1 MSTIVERLM
10 QRTEEFGLIQ
20 NLNTRYNLSIAAA
33 EKLTEELTENYFSSN
48 DRLNDGEQWYT
59 AVDISE
65 PAGKPLKDCKK
76 KRIKLTVNSL
86 QDLELENEKGLAHLR
101 FEKVA
106 RLAWQAYNQNA
117 LLTQEE
123 IARILNMSPSGIKK
137 IVGKHRKEGNLLPTR
152 GNYHDIGPGVSHKY
166 EAVKLFIRG
175 MTLSEIAY
183 RMHHCLHSVER
194 YIRDFCTVFTAHCE
208 NYTPERIAHMTK
220 LSLKLVNEYIS
231 LYNQFCTCDNKEFLN
246 LIEIKLGKT
255 LDFKKTMG
263 GEHE

>member
-20 NLNTRYNLSIAAA
+20 NLSTRYNLSIAAA

-76 KRIKLTVNSL
+76 KRVKLTVNSL

-106 RLAWQAYNQNA
+106 RLA
-117 LLTQEE
+117 
-123 IARILNMSPSGIKK
+123 
-137 IVGKHRKEGNLLPTR
+137 
-152 GNYHDIGPGVSHKY
+152 
-166 EAVKLFIRG
+166 
-175 MTLSEIAY
+175 
-183 RMHHCLHSVER
+183 
-194 YIRDFCTVFTAHCE
+194 
-208 NYTPERIAHMTK
+208 
-220 LSLKLVNEYIS
+220 
-231 LYNQFCTCDNKEFLN
+231 
-246 LIEIKLGKT
+246 
-255 LDFKKTMG
+255 
-263 GEHE
+263 

>member
-86 QDLELENEKGLAHLR
+86 QDLELENEKGLA
-101 FEKVA
+101 
-106 RLAWQAYNQNA
+106 Y
-117 LLTQEE
+117 
-123 IARILNMSPSGIKK
+123 
-137 IVGKHRKEGNLLPTR
+137 
-152 GNYHDIGPGVSHKY
+152 
-166 EAVKLFIRG
+166 
-175 MTLSEIAY
+175 
-183 RMHHCLHSVER
+183 
-194 YIRDFCTVFTAHCE
+194 
-208 NYTPERIAHMTK
+208 
-220 LSLKLVNEYIS
+220 
-231 LYNQFCTCDNKEFLN
+231 
-246 LIEIKLGKT
+246 
-255 LDFKKTMG
+255 
-263 GEHE
+263 

>member
-263 GEHE
+263 EEHE

>member
-65 PAGKPLKDCKK
+65 PAGKLLKDCKK

-86 QDLELENEKGLAHLR
+86 HDLELENEKGLAYLR

-123 IARILNMSPSGIKK
+123 IARILNMSTSGIKK
-137 IVGKHRKEGNLLPTR
+137 IVGKQERRKSSTYKR
-152 GNYHDIGPGVSHKY
+152 
-166 EAVKLFIRG
+166 
-175 MTLSEIAY
+175 
-183 RMHHCLHSVER
+183 
-194 YIRDFCTVFTAHCE
+194 
-208 NYTPERIAHMTK
+208 K
-220 LSLKLVNEYIS
+220 LS
-231 LYNQFCTCDNKEFLN
+231 
-246 LIEIKLGKT
+246 
-255 LDFKKTMG
+255 
-263 GEHE
+263 